1 MSKIPSAP
9 VSRGMQ
15 RAQERLAKIQSLRTT
30 DAAKSA
36 AHEGV
41 VARPMDKQ
49 ISKILQ
55 MKRDQ
60 LKQRGTSVHRIRENE
75 EDPLYEED
83 LKSGSVA
90 RTRSD
95 LGGLPLVRLPPGILK
110 PKPNG
115 KGA

>member
-1 MSKIPSAP
+1 MK
-9 VSRGMQ
+9 
-15 RAQERLAKIQSLRTT
+15 

-75 EDPLYEED
+75 DDPLYEED

-90 RTRSD
+90 RTRSRFGD
-95 LGGLPLVRLPPGILK
+95 LPLVRLPPGILK
-110 PKPNG
+110 SKPKRPSTE
-115 KGA
+115 